1 MGRFKLRRILKKVAR
16 GLTGAAPTGMEKEK
30 LGDEEISVGDTEISE
45 GILGEIKINQKVEE
59 SMELGDI
66 EIDDIAA
73 SPTSIVEEEGI
84 ESSIDTVKGEE
95 IKDEEA
101 TVDTR
106 GSAPVFVETV
116 AGSEGSPS
124 SATGNAST
132 GKAPSGV
139 SKGSAFVGPSQVP
152 HSIGTLQRPE
162 FTSSSQI
169 MEIAELEESKIANI
183 VDVTSAL
190 AVEEIKP
197 LPVEVLSHPRDVLSQ
212 LVHTLPEDI
221 AGEFPAEWKPPSY
234 SDVDERYPLIPPH
247 AYAHIVWHDDEN
259 KLIYHVEE
267 PVLTLHEK
275 EEIERIKALLT
286 ELIDVGA
293 YEIEEQESIEKYVEK
308 KFDEIVRDYGFN
320 LTPLQYEKFKY
331 YILRDFVGLERIEP
345 LMKDPKIEDI
355 SCIGPGIP
363 IYVYHRIYG
372 SVQTDV
378 MFKDNEELNRFII
391 KMAQLA
397 GRHVSVSDPLLQGA
411 LPDGSR
417 VQATYVV
424 SKDIST
430 RGSNFTIRKFRKD
443 PLTVTD
449 LVKYGTLTPMIAA
462 YLWLAVQYR
471 SSILIAGGTATGK
484 TTLLNAIAMFIPPE
498 AKIVSIEDTPEL
510 RLSHENWLQKIARE
524 EKGASKVDLFDL
536 LKAALRERPDYI
548 VVGEVRGKETYVL
561 FQGMATGHPGI
572 ATIHAE
578 NMDTLVDRLIS
589 PPISLPPALLHS
601 LDLVIFARRALV
613 KGYRVRRIG
622 RVEEVIDVDLEKK
635 RPITNTFIE
644 WIPAEDKFVIA
655 KKSKVIDK
663 IIHERGVDEE
673 SVWSELRRRSF
684 VIKYLADNDIRYYR
698 DVQKYISR
706 YYKEPDVL
714 LEEIGYVK

>member
-1 MGRFKLRRILKKVAR
+1 MGRFKLRRLLRRAVE
-16 GLTGAAPTGMEKEK
+16 GLGGGEEKDIEEEP
-30 LGDEEISVGDTEISE
+30 LEEIKIKGELKGTLEAGDLELKDLKI
-45 GILGEIKINQKVEE
+45 GEIKGAKADTITLSASTINLDTAPAVPTVPSLVSEVKA
-59 SMELGDI
+59 ELPFDV
-66 EIDDIAA
+66 A
-73 SPTSIVEEEGI
+73 EGQ
-84 ESSIDTVKGEE
+84 EKGTTVVLKGS
-95 IKDEEA
+95 
-101 TVDTR
+101 
-106 GSAPVFVETV
+106 GPVF
-116 AGSEGSPS
+116 
-124 SATGNAST
+124 
-132 GKAPSGV
+132 
-139 SKGSAFVGPSQVP
+139 
-152 HSIGTLQRPE
+152 IGTLP
-162 FTSSSQI
+162 SQGVLPGQI
-169 MEIAELEESKIANI
+169 RQGVVPQDVAAQGREAPQESLMEIAGMEESRGVGII
-183 VDVTSAL
+183 SVTPAL
-190 AVEEIKP
+190 AVEEIRP

-247 AYAHIVWHDDEN
+247 AYAHIVWHDEEN
-259 KLIYHVEE
+259 KLVYHVEE

-275 EEIERIKALLT
+275 EELDRIKTLLT

-293 YEIEEQESIEKYVEK
+293 YEIEEPESIERYVEK

-363 IYVYHRIYG
+363 IYVYHRKYG

-443 PLTVTD
+443 PLTITD
-449 LVKYGTLTPMIAA
+449 LVKYGTLTPTIAA

-524 EKGASKVDLFDL
+524 EEGVSKVDLFDL
-536 LKAALRERPDYI
+536 LRAALRERPDYI

-561 FQGMATGHPGI
+561 FQGMATGHPGL

-613 KGYRVRRIG
+613 KNYRVRRIG
-622 RVEEVIDVDLEKK
+622 RVEEIMDVDLERK

-663 IIHERGVDEE
+663 IIHERGVDEK

-714 LEEIGYVK
+714 LEEIGYAK